1 MGHLIHDTTT
11 RTQIDDR
18 ALAHLQVV
26 IVDELRRRES
36 STCSWKDPASEGDGR
51 STVWIA
57 PESPLR
63 STSSGSRPRVI
74 EARWAEALLLKAG
87 STAGRSRKQIRA

>member
-18 ALAHLQVV
+18 ALAHLQVM

-36 STCSWKDPASEGDGR
+36 STCSRKDPASERDGR

-63 STSSGSRPRVI
+63 STSSGSRPPVI
-74 EARWAEALLLKAG
+74 DARWVEALLLTAG